1 MPIAQVPVPSGWQ
14 QAQVL
19 VPSTGSSF
27 CVSYAGGNLLS
38 STASGTHTKHETA
51 EGRRPSGEHTD
62 GDLDDDS
69 DADANGEET
78 VLVFLHGAG
87 HTSMSWTLPCLE
99 FGKLLG
105 SVASETLMLAPD
117 LPFHGQTRVLPD
129 DRDMSMARLVKE
141 LLGCLQAWFALGGR
155 GRAGDAGVGRKPLN
169 MVFVGHSLGGACAIH
184 LARDPGLASIGRV
197 RGLCVVDMVEGA
209 AMQSLGHMHERVQKV
224 PARFDSIEAAI
235 EWSVGAGQ
243 MIRNE
248 ESAALSVPAQL
259 RKLLVLAGYSLLESD
274 RELCSAQM
282 QGAFE
287 VQFMQGGGHA
297 LHEDFPRAWAR
308 ILYRFLRW
316 NGVVREGGREGEWG
330 GGGQGWQTR
339 RRFPRLP
346 VAPLSFP
353 PP

>member
-259 RKLLVLAGYSLLESD
+259 RKVT
-274 RELCSAQM
+274 
-282 QGAFE
+282 
-287 VQFMQGGGHA
+287 
-297 LHEDFPRAWAR
+297 
-308 ILYRFLRW
+308 
-316 NGVVREGGREGEWG
+316 GGRRREEGRG
-330 GGGQGWQTR
+330 GKKERHMESRVMDRMPACLTHTVVIQ
-339 RRFPRLP
+339 
-346 VAPLSFP
+346 V
-353 PP
+353 